1 MEENINNCTASLSP
15 EKRERKGYDIL
26 RGKNRF
32 DIGQSRYGKQGVD

>member
-15 EKRERKGYDIL
+15 EKREKEGLRYFKGQ
-26 RGKNRF
+26 NRF